1 MAPSTTAAQKAARR
15 SRFFA
20 AISTQSRASATSK
33 THTSNEDD
41 TQTATSAAAGPSTS
55 PPSSLPPDI
64 TKKLTQ
70 ISREQGSAVPSYAD
84 DEKAR
89 KEKLAIHS
97 IMTTPPAQLPHEL
110 GALQRQVLEIDGPM
124 KQMLDTPFQSLPP
137 ELQQFKRKI
146 MAYFGE
152 MLQRPNAFEDAQRRL
167 NDFLRVNNEEAVQFG
182 QIYQKYAAGDVGAA
196 EKLSNEVKDRMV
208 DLKRRKPHLSVAI
221 DSLMA
226 AQFSAKNAGLPTRQG
241 AVGQL

>member
-1 MAPSTTAAQKAARR
+1 
-15 SRFFA
+15 
-20 AISTQSRASATSK
+20 
-33 THTSNEDD
+33 
-41 TQTATSAAAGPSTS
+41 
-55 PPSSLPPDI
+55 
-64 TKKLTQ
+64 
-70 ISREQGSAVPSYAD
+70 
-84 DEKAR
+84 
-89 KEKLAIHS
+89 
-97 IMTTPPAQLPHEL
+97 MTTPPAQLPHEL